1 MAEGIFPDEDL
12 IYDQQF
18 RREGQTSYLEVVWY
32 DGTRRCYSAADGTMI
47 GEEKGEEPKKDLYE
61 EFYTKK
67 YRVESQL
74 HGAPKV
80 YDLSSGRLL
89 GTLESD
95 DYLTYVTQVGDCLI
109 TEYIAASKSRY
120 GLLLNER
127 LETLAYLPGLCDIIG
142 DDVLI
147 FDCESGNLR
156 QSRLYSIQELI
167 ALGEI
172 YIKQ

>member
-1 MAEGIFPDEDL
+1 M
-12 IYDQQF
+12 
-18 RREGQTSYLEVVWY
+18 
-32 DGTRRCYSAADGTMI
+32 
-47 GEEKGEEPKKDLYE
+47 
-61 EFYTKK
+61 
-67 YRVESQL
+67 
-74 HGAPKV
+74 
-80 YDLSSGRLL
+80 
-89 GTLESD
+89 ESD

-120 GLLLNER
+120 GLLLNDR

-167 ALGEI
+167 ALGET